1 MANVI
6 RYGQTPQ
13 WGVYN
18 HDDLAGTDG
27 IILDAYNYSVEV
39 KEYEQLDETG
49 KVVGWMAYD
58 QTVNFDMSGT
68 LLYQYSNGG
77 DGDPAWTCTTA
88 LSTAFSVN
96 CRNGVAQ
103 AFSGVAIHTKL
114 GGVNTALTNPTTAI
128 VKNFS
133 VNTSQG
139 AAATFSLSGT
149 IYDFSYTGASC

>member
-1 MANVI
+1 MANVM

-49 KVVGWMAYD
+49 RVVGWMAYD

-68 LLYQYSNGG
+68 LLYKHTNGG
-77 DGDPAWTCTTA
+77 SREPAWTCA
-88 LSTAFSVN
+88 SGLSSSFSVN
-96 CRNGVAQ
+96 CKHGVAR
-103 AFSGVAIHTKL
+103 AFSGVALHTRL
-114 GGVNTALTNPTTAI
+114 GGVNTDLTNPTTAI

-149 IYDFSYTGASC
+149 IYDFTGASC

>member
-1 MANVI
+1 MANVM
-6 RYGQTPQ
+6 RHGQTPW

-18 HDDLAGTDG
+18 QDNLAGTEG

-68 LLYQYSNGG
+68 LLVTASCNNFTE
-77 DGDPAWTCTTA
+77 AWSDLADYRSMT
-88 LSTAFSVN
+88 
-96 CRNGVAQ
+96 VAK
-103 AFSGVAIHTKL
+103 AFSGVAIHTRL
-114 GGVNTALTNPTTAI
+114 GGVNTTLTNPTTAI
-128 VKNFS
+128 VKNYS

-149 IYDFSYTGASC
+149 IYDFGGASS

>member
-1 MANVI
+1 MANVM

-18 HDDLAGTDG
+18 SDDLVGTGG

-68 LLYQYSNGG
+68 LLYQYSSGG
-77 DGDPAWTCTTA
+77 EDVPWTCASA
-88 LSTAFSVN
+88 LSSAFSVN
-96 CRNGVAQ
+96 CRHGVAK

-114 GGVNTALTNPTTAI
+114 GGVNTKLTNPTTAI